1 MKFLVLSRREIE
13 KFTTEQMHVVIS
25 VSDPDQEKVNLPES
39 GFRLDTLHLSFHD
52 LDRIPKTK
60 PERRILGYMIIS
72 AKDAKNIVEFFC
84 KYKDKVSLVICQCEA
99 GICRSAG
106 IASALAEIAGQDS
119 QPFFRQYIPNMLVY
133 RTILETAFDMDVL
146 GGK

>member
-13 KFTTEQMHVVIS
+13 KFRTDMVHVVIS
-25 VSDPDQEKVNLPES
+25 VSDPNQEKVKLPES

-52 LDRIPKTK
+52 LDKMPETK
-60 PERRILGYMIIS
+60 IEKDILGHMLITTG
-72 AKDAKNIVEFFC
+72 DAKNIVEFFC

-119 QPFFRQYIPNMLVY
+119 QPFFKRYIPNMLVY
-133 RTILETAFDMDVL
+133 RTILETVFKMDI
-146 GGK
+146 